1 MLVSPMGRELPRAN
15 VTAYAEGLIKFKTFP
30 PTDKES
36 LIHLLE
42 FRKKLI

>member
-1 MLVSPMGRELPRAN
+1 MLASPMGRELPRAN
-15 VTAYAEGLIKFKTFP
+15 VTAYAEGLMNFKTFP
-30 PTDKES
+30 PTAKEI